1 MSAQGRSERYSPMA
15 FSASPTKPTQPA
27 LLGTLPIEII
37 TTIIEQVLPKN
48 VPNEFNIDLDSCFEC
63 VEALKMTAPHPDQ
76 QPRSQTEH
84 RYAIL
89 YINKKIYPETLRI
102 LRARTFRIKI
112 GQGNLLC
119 MASTTEKIRER
130 LFTDEVW
137 GPVFPGLDLR
147 ELSELAIDIAP
158 TRFHSDWSHAR
169 NVLSALCEEQ
179 LFPRGPIK
187 KLSIKVEDMKRS
199 KMDPLW
205 FFQKE
210 FLDFEDYKNVLQ
222 PCERVVAAAD
232 QCEIHLPYW
241 MERHEA
247 KDRLI
252 EEWGKLGAS
261 IVFVPASFSCLSSEE
276 EELFRRLEE
285 LAPLPKD
292 LLVSRG
298 SGAV

>member
-1 MSAQGRSERYSPMA
+1 MSAQDRCQRYSPLA
-15 FSASPTKPTQPA
+15 LSVSPTKNTRPA
-27 LLGTLPIEII
+27 SLGTLPIEII
-37 TTIIEQVLPKN
+37 TTIIEQALPKN
-48 VPNEFNIDLDSCFEC
+48 VPNEFNIDVESCFEC
-63 VEALKMTAPHPDQ
+63 VEALKTTAPHPDQ
-76 QPRSQTEH
+76 RPRIQTQH
-84 RYAIL
+84 RYATL
-89 YINKKIYPETLRI
+89 YINKKIYAETLRI
-102 LRARTFRIKI
+102 LRARNFRIKI
-112 GQGNLLC
+112 GQGNFLC
-119 MASTTEKIRER
+119 MASTTEKE
-130 LFTDEVW
+130 W
-137 GPVFPGLDLR
+137 GPVFPGLDLGKIR
-147 ELSELAIDIAP
+147 ELAIDIAP
-158 TRFHSDWSHAR
+158 THFHSDWYHAR
-169 NVLSALCEEQ
+169 NALSALCEGQ

-187 KLSIKVEDMKRS
+187 KLCIKVEDMKRS
-199 KMDPLW
+199 ENDPLW

-232 QCEIHLPYW
+232 QCEIRLPYW

-252 EEWGKLGAS
+252 EQWGKLGAS

-285 LAPLPKD
+285 LALLPKG